1 MKTEMCCDLDAF
13 LRAMSDETRQRIL
26 SLVLEG
32 EMSVTEIQEQ
42 LPVTQPTISHHL
54 AILHRANLV
63 SRRRVGKQVFY
74 RINPDCVPK
83 CCSEILVRFQPMN
96 SSPLSD
102 VRKKAS

>member
-74 RINPDCVPK
+74 RINPDCVTK